1 MMAILTLLTSRS
13 WLVLRLSTGWGGRGR
28 DIVSRRAEN
37 SVLNTWTATLYFFYA
52 LICLTRIKLQIIE
65 LLFGTVPTWNPFCV
79 WGVLVF
85 ASWEHLACSWLLLVV
100 DCGSWLLADIFWHH
114 LLSTGWFFYWLL
126 VVFVVDNILFPVHQM
141 VRWPGW
147 WISCAKS
154 HWGWP
159 EPSGWLRGTLT
170 DWAKHCQK
178 TALLRDLVHSPLLH
192 LVSSSHSGSIE
203 QVVN

>member
-28 DIVSRRAEN
+28 DIVSKRAEN
-37 SVLNTWTATLYFFYA
+37 SILDTSTLFSYA
-52 LICLTRIKLQIIE
+52 LICLTQIKLQIFG

-114 LLSTGWFFYWLL
+114 LLSTGWFFSIGCWWCLL
-126 VVFVVDNILFPVHQM
+126 LTTSCSQFT
-141 VRWPGW
+141 RW
-147 WISCAKS
+147 SDD
-154 HWGWP
+154 
-159 EPSGWLRGTLT
+159 LT
-170 DWAKHCQK
+170 DGS
-178 TALLRDLVHSPLLH
+178 LVLSHTEVDQSH
-192 LVSSSHSGSIE
+192 LADYAEH
-203 QVVN
+203 